1 MHMDMTFTVFVG
13 WWIKFFFLL
22 TPFFSVSVYLSLT
35 AKQTPSRRRRIALKA
50 TVSMVLICVGLF
62 FFGNPL
68 FRVLGITVDSFR
80 VGAGVLLFLVALDS
94 VRGRSVVT
102 SDHEEVSVVPLA
114 VPVAVGPGTIGTLLV
129 LGSDS
134 ETLGAALLGCLAL
147 VCAVCTLGG
156 MFFAAQALERYIH
169 KDVLAVLSKLT
180 GLVLAAFAA
189 QLIFTGVRNLLAG

>member
-1 MHMDMTFTVFVG
+1 MNIDVSITAFFG

-22 TPFFSVSVYLSLT
+22 TPFFSVSVFLSLT
-35 AKQTPSRRRRIALKA
+35 AGETAARRRRVALKA
-50 TVSMVLICVGLF
+50 TVAMVLLCVGLF

-80 VGAGVLLFLVALDS
+80 VGAGILLFLVALDS

-102 SDHEEVSVVPLA
+102 SDGGEVSVVPLA

-134 ETLGAALLGCLAL
+134 ETVAEAAMGCAAL
-147 VCAVCTLGG
+147 VCAVLTLGG
-156 MFFAAQALERYIH
+156 LFIVAQALERYMHRDI
-169 KDVLAVLSKLT
+169 LAVLSKLT

-189 QLIFTGVRNLLAG
+189 QLIFIGARSLWAH